1 MCYPIYAIR
10 GRLQKVRVIT
20 MKIVEGSLHLQDMEI
35 RKTVEKFYNEL
46 FPMYFTKEQIDLFAL
61 NEVLS
66 VPGSDSH
73 IGTLEGAFQAMSY
86 MQTLMIILENQSDNP
101 KAVELFN
108 RNSQL
113 LNELGIF
120 FPFEHKHFFGEDR
133 QIELPLYQ
141 TKAAN
146 TYLI

>member
-1 MCYPIYAIR
+1 M
-10 GRLQKVRVIT
+10 KVRVIT
-20 MKIVEGSLHLQDMEI
+20 MKIVEGSLQLQNIEI
-35 RKTVEKFYNEL
+35 VKAVEKFYNEL
-46 FPMYFTKEQIDLFAL
+46 FPLYFTKEQIDVFAL

-66 VPGSDSH
+66 VPDLNSH
-73 IGTLEGAFQAMSY
+73 IGTLQGAFQALAC
-86 MQTLMIILENQSDNP
+86 MQTLMIILENQHKDS
-101 KAVELFN
+101 KAIELFN
-108 RNSQL
+108 RNSKL

>member
-1 MCYPIYAIR
+1 
-10 GRLQKVRVIT
+10 
-20 MKIVEGSLHLQDMEI
+20 MKIVEASLHLQDLEI
-35 RKTVEKFYNEL
+35 SKAIEKFYNEL
-46 FPMYFTKEQIDLFAL
+46 FPMYFTEEQIELFIV
-61 NEVLS
+61 NEVLA
-66 VPGSDSH
+66 VPDPNSH
-73 IGTLEGAFQAMSY
+73 IGTLKGAFQALACIQS
-86 MQTLMIILENQSDNP
+86 LIIILENQDETQ
-101 KAVELFN
+101 KAVTLFN
-108 RNSQL
+108 HNSKL

>member
-1 MCYPIYAIR
+1 
-10 GRLQKVRVIT
+10 
-20 MKIVEGSLHLQDMEI
+20 MKIVEGSLHLQDIEI
-35 RKTVEKFYNEL
+35 DKTVEKFYVEL
-46 FPMYFTKEQIDLFAL
+46 FPMYFTKEQIDLFTL
-61 NEVLS
+61 NEVLY
-66 VPGSDSH
+66 VPGSNSH
-73 IGTLEGAFQAMSY
+73 IGTLKGAFQALSC
-86 MQTLMIILENQSDNP
+86 MQTLMIILENRSEDS

-108 RNSQL
+108 HNARL

-120 FPFEHKHFFGEDR
+120 FPFEHKHFFSEDR

>member
-1 MCYPIYAIR
+1 
-10 GRLQKVRVIT
+10 
-20 MKIVEGSLHLQDMEI
+20 MKIVEGSLHLQDIELS
-35 RKTVEKFYNEL
+35 KAVGKFYNEL
-46 FPMYFTKEQIDLFAL
+46 FPMYFTKEQIDLFVL

-66 VPGSDSH
+66 VPDSNSH
-73 IGTLEGAFQAMSY
+73 IGTLKGAFQALSCI
-86 MQTLMIILENQSDNP
+86 QTLMIILENRSEDS

-108 RNSQL
+108 HNSRI

-120 FPFEHKHFFGEDR
+120 FPFEHKHFFGENR

>member
-1 MCYPIYAIR
+1 
-10 GRLQKVRVIT
+10 
-20 MKIVEGSLHLQDMEI
+20 MKIVEASLHLQDVEI
-35 RKTVEKFYNEL
+35 VKAIEKFYEEL
-46 FPMYFTKEQIDLFAL
+46 FPMYFTQEQIDLFAV
-61 NEVLS
+61 NEILA
-66 VPGSDSH
+66 VPDPNSH
-73 IGTLEGAFQAMSY
+73 IGTLKGAFQALACLQS
-86 MQTLMIILENQSDNP
+86 LMIILENRDETP
-101 KAVELFN
+101 KAIELFN
-108 RNSQL
+108 HNSKL

>member
-1 MCYPIYAIR
+1 
-10 GRLQKVRVIT
+10 
-20 MKIVEGSLHLQDMEI
+20 MKIVEASLQLQDLEI
-35 RKTVEKFYNEL
+35 SKAIEKFYNEL
-46 FPMYFTKEQIDLFAL
+46 FPMYFTEEQIELFIV
-61 NEVLS
+61 NEVLA
-66 VPGSDSH
+66 VPDPNSH
-73 IGTLEGAFQAMSY
+73 IGTLKGAFQALASI
-86 MQTLMIILENQSDNP
+86 QSLIIILENQDETQ
-101 KAVELFN
+101 KAVTLFN
-108 RNSQL
+108 HNSKL